1 MSLLKSSTY
10 GEDFKV
16 YLQTPIV
23 CLLTKDLPRDRKSIF
38 KRWTLLILRPIEVK
52 SYQCFEHIALL
63 MAEGVGADPTYPV
76 LETGAFAAM
85 LPLNI
90 TKTHFF
96 CCLTIK
102 LSAKRRRN
110 RT

>member
-85 LPLNI
+85 LPLKI

-96 CCLTIK
+96 L
-102 LSAKRRRN
+102 LFN
-110 RT
+110 H